1 MPATKTTS
9 DTSLLSDEALMQ
21 HYAQGDFA
29 AFEQLYLRHKGGLYR
44 YFLRQLGEQSLAED
58 LYQEIW
64 AKVITNAAQYQVS
77 AKFTTWL
84 YTLARHKLVDHIRHL
99 KVVTK
104 VIDDAHSDNTDQVES
119 IDKPEGEYKNP
130 ENLWQ
135 DSKASEALK
144 GCIGFLP
151 VNQKECFLLK
161 EEAGLSLEV
170 IAQVVDANYE
180 ACKSRLRY
188 AYESLRQCITRKIG
202 GELND

>member
-21 HYAQGDFA
+21 HYAQGDFD

-44 YFLRQLGEQSLAED
+44 YFLRQLNDQSLAED

-64 AKVITNAAQYQVS
+64 AKVISNAAQYQVS

-104 VIDDAHSDNTDQVES
+104 VIDDSFNDNEVQAEPVY
-119 IDKPEGEYKNP
+119 KPEGEYKNP

-135 DSKASEALK
+135 DNQASAALR

-151 VNQKECFLLK
+151 INQKECFLLK